1 MFIYDIINEINFVKL
16 LNGMKKKERRNLDNV
31 EKNFY
36 EEFFLEKS

>member
-1 MFIYDIINEINFVKL
+1 MILNEINFVKL

>member
-1 MFIYDIINEINFVKL
+1 MILNEINFVKL
-16 LNGMKKKERRNLDNV
+16 LNGMKKKKRRNLDNV

>member
-1 MFIYDIINEINFVKL
+1 MFIYDIINEINFLKL

>member
-1 MFIYDIINEINFVKL
+1 MILNEINFVKL
-16 LNGMKKKERRNLDNV
+16 LNGVKKKERRNLDNV

>member
-16 LNGMKKKERRNLDNV
+16 LNGMKKKGRNLDNV